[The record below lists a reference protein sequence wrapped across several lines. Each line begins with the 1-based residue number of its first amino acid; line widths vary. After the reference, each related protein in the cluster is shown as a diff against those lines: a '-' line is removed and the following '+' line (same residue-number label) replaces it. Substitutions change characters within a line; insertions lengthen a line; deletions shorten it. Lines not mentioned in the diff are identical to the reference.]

1 MKIDPENGE
10 AKKEL
15 SNVAKA
21 INELKQKEKKLYG
34 NIFLFK
40 DEASVDGFIVQFLLI
55 EVLEND
61 YSPAL
66 SLNS

>member
-1 MKIDPENGE
+1 MIFLFSM
-10 AKKEL
+10 EL
-15 SNVAKA
+15 SLL
-21 INELKQKEKKLYG
+21 LKFLLY
-34 NIFLFK
+34 NLSLLFKSFRNLFLFK

-55 EVLEND
+55 EVLESD

>member
-1 MKIDPENGE
+1 MIFLFSM
-10 AKKEL
+10 EL
-15 SNVAKA
+15 SLL
-21 INELKQKEKKLYG
+21 LKFLLY
-34 NIFLFK
+34 NLSLLFKSFRNLFLFK